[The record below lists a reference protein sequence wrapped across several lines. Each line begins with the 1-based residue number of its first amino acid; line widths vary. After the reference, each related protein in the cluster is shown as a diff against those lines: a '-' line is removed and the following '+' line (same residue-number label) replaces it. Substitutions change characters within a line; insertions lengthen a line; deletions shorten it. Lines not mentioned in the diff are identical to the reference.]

1 MSSALYTTDILRLA
15 LGAAAYPRLV
25 APHGSSDER
34 TPVCGSRIVM
44 DVALGPD
51 GRIAS
56 VGMDV
61 HACAMGQASAG
72 LFAASARG
80 CDRGDVLI
88 ARNGLAEWLA
98 GARAVPPG
106 WPGIEALVAAR
117 AYPARHAAILLPF
130 NAASQ
135 AMATARRSAFPEPVE
150 GLSFSSSE
158 GKGSPSTSSGWSGLK
173 ANDLDA
179 TS

>member
-15 LGAAAYPRLV
+15 LGAAMHPRL
-25 APHGSSDER
+25 AAAHGSAEQR
-34 TPVCGSRIVM
+34 TPVCGSRIVL
-44 DVALGPD
+44 DVALDGD

-61 HACAMGQASAG
+61 HACAMGQAAAG
-72 LFAASARG
+72 LFAEAARG
-80 CDRGDVLI
+80 RDRGDILI

-98 GARAVPPG
+98 GDRAVPPD
-106 WPGIEALVAAR
+106 WPGIEALVTAR

-135 AMATARRSAFPEPVE
+135 AMGEALAKRSEA
-150 GLSFSSSE
+150 
-158 GKGSPSTSSGWSGLK
+158 
-173 ANDLDA
+173 A
-179 TS
+179 